1 MINAVFEKT
10 MEYVRKH
17 RNINFAATE
26 RIRKCLVPEPNYH
39 STERFTE
46 NLLAIEMRKT
56 EKLINKSLFR
66 FINIRSE

>member
-26 RIRKCLVPEPNYH
+26 RIRNCLVPEPNYH
-39 STERFTE
+39 ST
-46 NLLAIEMRKT
+46 
-56 EKLINKSLFR
+56 
-66 FINIRSE
+66 